1 VLDQPPRHL
10 RVAGPEA
17 AVADQINTLLGDV
30 DAPGRWH
37 TRSLSLLTTGD
48 ATKGGAA
55 TGLQLAHQYLNHFCC
70 LSDYKELLSRTAL
83 PVEVR
88 QGMVAAMGNRQAGLV
103 VLGPNT

>member
-1 VLDQPPRHL
+1 M
-10 RVAGPEA
+10 
-17 AVADQINTLLGDV
+17 ADQINTLLGDV